1 MRDSLLSRMT
11 EHLDFAGVI
20 FLVLQPCGT
29 VELINKKGC
38 AVLGFSKEEIECKNW
53 FDAFLPPE
61 DGPNTK
67 RLYHHLMT
75 TETEAPDTY
84 ENSVLT
90 ADGTIRLV
98 EWHTAFLR
106 DDDGKKIGLLSSGQD
121 VSDKRVL
128 QSRLVFQETE
138 RRKQLLAAVLEAQE
152 KERQEI
158 AYELHDNI
166 NQILTSCKLLLEQEL
181 QIEKPSPY
189 VINTHQYITSAINEI
204 RNLSHRLSP
213 SQLNDL
219 GLEESINV
227 LIERINSYAGMTID
241 FAFRPAEESAPVDPA
256 LCVSLLRIVQEHLN
270 NVIKHSG
277 ATETSITVDLSGQT
291 ADLEVRDNGKG
302 FDLKETKRGLGINNI
317 YNRAEFHSG
326 QAYFN
331 TSPGEGCTLSICI
344 PLQTA

>member
-1 MRDSLLSRMT
+1 MADSLLSRMT
-11 EHLDFAGVI
+11 EHLDFTGVI

-38 AVLGFSKEEIECKNW
+38 TLLGYSKEEIEGKNW
-53 FDAFLPPE
+53 FDHFLPPE
-61 DGPNTK
+61 ERQITK
-67 RLYHHLMT
+67 NFFCELMST
-75 TETEAPDTY
+75 ATEAPDTY
-84 ENSVLT
+84 ENSILT
-90 ADGTIRLV
+90 SEGNIRRIA
-98 EWHTAFLR
+98 WHNALLR
-106 DDDGKKIGLLSSGQD
+106 DETGHLLGLICSGQD
-121 VSDKRVL
+121 ISDKIVL
-128 QSRLVFQETE
+128 QNRLIFQETE
-138 RRKQLLAAVLEAQE
+138 RKKQLLAAVLEAQE

-181 QIEKPSPY
+181 QIAKPSPY
-189 VINTHQYITSAINEI
+189 VLNTHQYITSAINEI

-227 LIERINSYAGMTID
+227 LIERINSYADICIN
-241 FAFRPAEESAPVDPA
+241 FAFRPAEEDTIVDPA

-277 ATETSITVDLSGQT
+277 ATEANITVDLSGET

-331 TSPGEGCTLSICI
+331 TSPGDGCTLSICI
-344 PLQTA
+344 PL